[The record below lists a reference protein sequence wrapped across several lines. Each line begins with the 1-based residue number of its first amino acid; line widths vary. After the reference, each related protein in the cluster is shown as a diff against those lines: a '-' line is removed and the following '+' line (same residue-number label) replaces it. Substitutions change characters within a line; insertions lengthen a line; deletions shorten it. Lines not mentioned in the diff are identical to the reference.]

1 MKSIYVLRKPC
12 SEPTVAANVVRHG
25 AGAINIEA
33 TRVATGANEPDS
45 GAMFYKNRGLPMPSN
60 RQSYFGQDSD
70 ALVTSKPMPNGRW
83 PANLVLQHLEGC
95 RQDGTREVNVIG
107 ATAHRKE
114 HRTHSWVPVGNQA
127 HAHEGFR
134 NSDGTETVAAWACV
148 HGCPVAAL
156 DRSGLTS
163 VTGHR
168 SSRSATAEVKGT
180 TWGTTNHQSRE
191 YPNDSGSASRF
202 FKQVKS

>member
-1 MKSIYVLRKPC
+1 MKSIHVLRKPC
-12 SEPTVAANVVRHG
+12 SESTVALNVLRWG
-25 AGAINIEA
+25 
-33 TRVATGANEPDS
+33 TGALNIDACRVTGPPSSGGSTS
-45 GAMFYKNRGLPMPSN
+45 GATALGQGSGWNAHANRPTGIDRSM
-60 RQSYFGQDSD
+60 G
-70 ALVTSKPMPNGRW
+70 AGRW
-83 PANLVLQHLEGC
+83 PANLVLQHLDGC
-95 RQDGTREVNVIG
+95 VDDGVKNVNVIG